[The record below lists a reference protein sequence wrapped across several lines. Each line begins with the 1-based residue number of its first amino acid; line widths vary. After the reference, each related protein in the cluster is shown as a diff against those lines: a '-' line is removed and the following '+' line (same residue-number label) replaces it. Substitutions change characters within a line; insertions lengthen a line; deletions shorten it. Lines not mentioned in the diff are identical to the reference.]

1 MFPAGIR
8 DLYLKKYGFFFIM
21 NEALNPDFSV
31 NEWLSY
37 FEQIHPRKIDLTLD
51 RMRRAA
57 EVLGLVKIPGKI
69 VTVTGTNG
77 KGSVTNLLSRL
88 LTASGYTVNLYN
100 SPHLIRFNERINV
113 HGQLVSD
120 GLLLEAFREVEK
132 ARRQACVSLTFF
144 EITTLAA
151 FYAFRKYP
159 ADFVVLEV
167 GMGGRFDST
176 NLLDAELAVI
186 TNVALDHV
194 AFLGSDREQ
203 IGYQKAGILKSGRT
217 LIYGE
222 PDIPESV
229 EKYAREQNA
238 GLYVI
243 GRDYSYEIHGG
254 GRSFDYRGPGRTV
267 ENIAVPTIPVENAV
281 NVLCALELLQIR
293 PDDDVLRREIAGFT
307 MPGRMQKIAD
317 NPDVYVDVGHN
328 SHAFAYIRR
337 KLALIDPG
345 HKRRIIA
352 VAGMLKDKDFA
363 VALNLIAPVIDRFY
377 IGSIPGDRGTDAEDL
392 KNALEDPEKRE
403 SSRCFSDVTEAYRQ
417 ASADASSDDLILVFG
432 SFMTAGPVMEFI
444 GDGGR

>member
-1 MFPAGIR
+1 
-8 DLYLKKYGFFFIM
+8 M

-132 ARRQACVSLTFF
+132 ARRQAGVSLTFF

-203 IGYQKAGILKSGRT
+203 IGYQKAGIL
-217 LIYGE
+217 
-222 PDIPESV
+222 
-229 EKYAREQNA
+229 
-238 GLYVI
+238 
-243 GRDYSYEIHGG
+243 
-254 GRSFDYRGPGRTV
+254 
-267 ENIAVPTIPVENAV
+267 
-281 NVLCALELLQIR
+281 
-293 PDDDVLRREIAGFT
+293 
-307 MPGRMQKIAD
+307 
-317 NPDVYVDVGHN
+317 NP
-328 SHAFAYIRR
+328 
-337 KLALIDPG
+337 
-345 HKRRIIA
+345 
-352 VAGMLKDKDFA
+352 
-363 VALNLIAPVIDRFY
+363 
-377 IGSIPGDRGTDAEDL
+377 AEH
-392 KNALEDPEKRE
+392 
-403 SSRCFSDVTEAYRQ
+403 
-417 ASADASSDDLILVFG
+417 
-432 SFMTAGPVMEFI
+432 
-444 GDGGR
+444 